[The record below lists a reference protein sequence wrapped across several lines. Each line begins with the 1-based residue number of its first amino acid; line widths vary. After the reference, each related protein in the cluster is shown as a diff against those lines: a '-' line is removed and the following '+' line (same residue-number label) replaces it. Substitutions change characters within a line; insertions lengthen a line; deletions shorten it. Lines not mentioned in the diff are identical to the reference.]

1 MEQNIY
7 DLIIIGA
14 GPAGLTAS
22 IYASRYKMRNM
33 VIGSLPGGTI
43 SEAWIVENFPTF
55 NQIPGA
61 ELAQRMYEHAK
72 ELGAEMILDDVKDV
86 SREDRFFRITITE
99 GKEYLAKNI
108 LIATGSQ
115 ARRLNLP
122 DEEKYLGKGIVYCA
136 TCDAYFFKGK
146 TVAIVG
152 AANSAITAALLLS
165 TLADKVYLIYRSEN
179 LKADPVWVDKVKA
192 DAKITLIANTNISG
206 LAGENKLEKIIL
218 DKPYNNS
225 TELAVDGLFIEIGVV
240 PNTVLTNKIGVKV
253 DEKGYIVVDGAQA
266 TSVPGVWAAGDITN
280 NSNNLH
286 QVITACAEGAVAA
299 NAIFLSKER
308 GAV

>member
-1 MEQNIY
+1 MENKFY
-7 DLIIIGA
+7 DLIIIGS

-22 IYASRYKMRNM
+22 IYASRYKMSNM

-43 SEAWIVENFPTF
+43 TEAWVVENFPAF
-55 NQIPGA
+55 NKIPGM
-61 ELAQRMYEHAK
+61 ELGQNMYEHAK
-72 ELGAEMILDDVKDV
+72 ELGAEMILDDAKDISSENGIFKIKV
-86 SREDRFFRITITE
+86 SQD
-99 GKEYLAKNI
+99 KEYLAKNI

-122 DEEKYLGKGIVYCA
+122 NEDKYIGKGVVYCA

-146 TVAIVG
+146 TVAVIG

-165 TLADKVYLIYRSEN
+165 TLADKVYMIYRSEN
-179 LKADPVWVDKVKA
+179 LKGDPVWIDKVKENP
-192 DAKITLIANTNISG
+192 KITLIPNTNIIG
-206 LAGENKLEKIIL
+206 LSGENNLEKVTL
-218 DKPYNNS
+218 DNSYNNS

-240 PNTVLTNKIGVKV
+240 PNTVLTSKIGVLT
-253 DEKGYIVVDGAQA
+253 DEKGYIVVDNAQA
-266 TSVPGVWAAGDITN
+266 TNISGIWAAGDITN

-299 NAIFLSKER
+299 NAIFMSKER
-308 GAV
+308 KA

>member
-1 MEQNIY
+1 MENKTY
-7 DLIIIGA
+7 DLIIIGS

-22 IYASRYKMRNM
+22 IYASRYKMSNM

-43 SEAWIVENFPTF
+43 TEAWVVENFPAF
-55 NQIPGA
+55 NKIPGM
-61 ELAQRMYEHAK
+61 ELGQKMYEHAK
-72 ELGAEMILDDVKDV
+72 ELGAEMILDDAKDIVQENGVFKVKISHD
-86 SREDRFFRITITE
+86 
-99 GKEYLAKNI
+99 KEYSAKNI

-122 DEEKYLGKGIVYCA
+122 NEDKYIGKGVVYCA

-146 TVAIVG
+146 TVAVIG

-165 TLADKVYLIYRSEN
+165 TLADKVYMIYRSEF
-179 LKADPVWVDKVKA
+179 LKGDPVWIDKVKTNP
-192 DAKITLIANTNISG
+192 KIILIPSTNVCG
-206 LAGENKLEKIIL
+206 LAGEDMLKQITL
-218 DKPYNNS
+218 DKPYDNS

-240 PNTVLTNKIGVKV
+240 PNTVLTNKIGITN
-253 DEKGYIVVDGAQA
+253 DEKGYIIVDNSQA
-266 TSVPGVWAAGDITN
+266 TNIPGIWAAGDITN

-299 NAIFLSKER
+299 NAIFLSKEKLS
-308 GAV
+308 

>member
-1 MEQNIY
+1 MENKIY
-7 DLIIIGA
+7 DLIIIGS

-22 IYASRYKMRNM
+22 IYASRYKMSNM

-43 SEAWIVENFPTF
+43 TEAWVVENFPAF
-55 NQIPGA
+55 NKIPGM
-61 ELAQRMYEHAK
+61 ELGQKMYEHAK
-72 ELGAEMILDDVKDV
+72 ELGAEMILDDAKDIVQENGVFKVKISHD
-86 SREDRFFRITITE
+86 
-99 GKEYLAKNI
+99 KEYSAKNI

-122 DEEKYLGKGIVYCA
+122 NEDKYIGKGVVYCA

-146 TVAIVG
+146 TVAVIG

-165 TLADKVYLIYRSEN
+165 TLADKVYMIYRSEF
-179 LKADPVWVDKVKA
+179 LKGDPVWIDKVKTNP
-192 DAKITLIANTNISG
+192 KIILIPSTNVCG
-206 LAGENKLEKIIL
+206 LAGEDMLKQITL
-218 DKPYNNS
+218 DKPYDNS

-240 PNTVLTNKIGVKV
+240 PNTVLTNKIGITN
-253 DEKGYIVVDGAQA
+253 DEKGYIIVDNSQA
-266 TSVPGVWAAGDITN
+266 TNIPGIWAAGDITN

-299 NAIFLSKER
+299 NAIFLSKEKLS
-308 GAV
+308 

>member
-1 MEQNIY
+1 MENKLY
-7 DLIIIGA
+7 DLIIIGS

-22 IYASRYKMRNM
+22 IYASRYKMSNM

-43 SEAWIVENFPTF
+43 TEAWVVENFPAF
-55 NQIPGA
+55 NKIPGM
-61 ELAQRMYEHAK
+61 ELGQKMYEHAK
-72 ELGAEMILDDVKDV
+72 ELGAETILNDAKDISSEKGVFKIKV
-86 SREDRFFRITITE
+86 SQD
-99 GKEYLAKNI
+99 KEYLAKNI

-122 DEEKYLGKGIVYCA
+122 NEDKYIGKGVVYCA

-146 TVAIVG
+146 TVAVIG

-165 TLADKVYLIYRSEN
+165 TLADKVYMIYRSEN
-179 LKADPVWVDKVKA
+179 LKGDPVWIDKVKENP
-192 DAKITLIANTNISG
+192 KITLIPNTNITG
-206 LAGENKLEKIIL
+206 LSGENNLEKVTL
-218 DKPYNNS
+218 DNPYNNS

-240 PNTVLTNKIGVKV
+240 PNTVLTNKIGVST
-253 DEKGYIVVDGAQA
+253 DEKGYIVVDNAQA
-266 TSVPGVWAAGDITN
+266 TNISGIWAAGDITN

-299 NAIFLSKER
+299 NAIFMSKER
-308 GAV
+308 KA

>member
-1 MEQNIY
+1 MENKFY
-7 DLIIIGA
+7 DLIIIGS

-22 IYASRYKMRNM
+22 IYASRYKMSNM

-43 SEAWIVENFPTF
+43 TEAWVVENFPAF
-55 NQIPGA
+55 NKIPGM
-61 ELAQRMYEHAK
+61 ELGQKMYEHAK
-72 ELGAEMILDDVKDV
+72 ELGAEMILDDAKDISSENGIFKIKV
-86 SREDRFFRITITE
+86 SQD
-99 GKEYLAKNI
+99 KEYLAKNI

-122 DEEKYLGKGIVYCA
+122 NEDKYIGKGVVYCA

-146 TVAIVG
+146 TVAVIG

-165 TLADKVYLIYRSEN
+165 TLADKVYMIYRSEN
-179 LKADPVWVDKVKA
+179 LKGDPVWIDKVKENP
-192 DAKITLIANTNISG
+192 KITLIPNTNIIG
-206 LAGENKLEKIIL
+206 LSGENNLEKVTL
-218 DKPYNNS
+218 DNSYNNS

-240 PNTVLTNKIGVKV
+240 PNTVLTSKIGVLT
-253 DEKGYIVVDGAQA
+253 DEKGYIVVDNAQA
-266 TSVPGVWAAGDITN
+266 TNISGIWAAGDITN

-299 NAIFLSKER
+299 NAIFMSKER
-308 GAV
+308 KA

>member
-1 MEQNIY
+1 MENKLY
-7 DLIIIGA
+7 DLIIIGS

-22 IYASRYKMRNM
+22 IYASRYKMSNM

-43 SEAWIVENFPTF
+43 TEAWVVENFPAF
-55 NQIPGA
+55 NKIPGM
-61 ELAQRMYEHAK
+61 ELGQKMYEHAK
-72 ELGAEMILDDVKDV
+72 ELGAETILDDAKDISSESGVFKIKV
-86 SREDRFFRITITE
+86 SQD
-99 GKEYLAKNI
+99 KEYLAKNI

-122 DEEKYLGKGIVYCA
+122 NEDKYIGKGVVYCA

-146 TVAIVG
+146 TVAVIG

-165 TLADKVYLIYRSEN
+165 TLADKVYMIYRSEN
-179 LKADPVWVDKVKA
+179 LKGDPVWIDKVKENP
-192 DAKITLIANTNISG
+192 KIILIPNTNIIG
-206 LAGENKLEKIIL
+206 LSGENNLEKVTL
-218 DKPYNNS
+218 DNPYNNS

-240 PNTVLTNKIGVKV
+240 PNTVLTNKIGVST
-253 DEKGYIVVDGAQA
+253 DEKGYIVVDNAQS
-266 TSVPGVWAAGDITN
+266 TNISGIWAAGDITN

-299 NAIFLSKER
+299 NAIFMSKER
-308 GAV
+308 KA

>member
-1 MEQNIY
+1 MENKLY
-7 DLIIIGA
+7 DLIIIGS

-22 IYASRYKMRNM
+22 IYASRYKMSNM

-43 SEAWIVENFPTF
+43 TEAWVVENFPAF
-55 NQIPGA
+55 NKIPGMK
-61 ELAQRMYEHAK
+61 LGQKMYEHAK
-72 ELGAEMILDDVKDV
+72 ELGAEMILDDAKDISSENNVFKIKV
-86 SREDRFFRITITE
+86 SQD
-99 GKEYLAKNI
+99 KEYLAKNI

-122 DEEKYLGKGIVYCA
+122 NEDNYIGKGVVYCA

-146 TVAIVG
+146 TVAVIG

-165 TLADKVYLIYRSEN
+165 TLADKVYMIYRSEN
-179 LKADPVWVDKVKA
+179 LKGDPVWIDKVKENP
-192 DAKITLIANTNISG
+192 KIILIPNTNITG
-206 LAGENKLEKIIL
+206 LSGENNLEKVTL
-218 DKPYNNS
+218 DNPYNNS

-240 PNTVLTNKIGVKV
+240 PNTVLTNKIGVST
-253 DEKGYIVVDGAQA
+253 DEKGYIVVDNAQA
-266 TSVPGVWAAGDITN
+266 TNISGIWAAGDITN

-299 NAIFLSKER
+299 NAVFMSKER
-308 GAV
+308 KA